1 MSRTRGFGKR
11 QETNSG
17 LKKKKK
23 NNVFFFFL
31 FVYLSIVSIIITSLK
46 IAKWKRLKK
55 EICKFVP

>member
-23 NNVFFFFL
+23 NIFFFFL
-31 FVYLSIVSIIITSLK
+31 FVYISIVSIIITSLK

-55 EICKFVP
+55 EICRFVP